1 MATTK
6 KAVRVMWH
14 DANGSSGDVTVGFIA
29 PSTAD
34 AVCMMLDHLEVAGV
48 RLEDVEC
55 FSIVA
60 KSGIGAELLLS
71 DGAAREE
78 FLRTHRQAREV
89 ATCAA

>member
-1 MATTK
+1 MATSK

-14 DANGSSGDVTVGFIA
+14 DVCGTSGDVTVGFIA

-60 KSGIGAELLLS
+60 KAGVGAELLLA
-71 DGAAREE
+71 DGAAREKYQ
-78 FLRTHRQAREV
+78 RTHDKRV
-89 ATCAA
+89 AA